1 MTALR
6 IDRSK
11 AIRRLLIALVT
22 LLGLIVVIRV
32 VLDPVAT
39 YGTRKGLEQM
49 HGMKG
54 DFRRVH
60 VTVLSPG
67 YTINRL
73 KLIQDPG
80 GQWRSP
86 LFYAES
92 IHVGLDWRHL
102 LHGQLLAA
110 VRIVEPKVTVLAGA
124 APSEKTK
131 TPKAP
136 DLSAQLEKITPLKV
150 DRLEVLRG
158 ELLFRDLGEPHHPEL
173 WVHRLDL
180 AAENLPTRD
189 KLLNGR
195 PTTVN
200 AHGTVG
206 KSGDMT
212 LFVSADPF
220 ARPLAFAGRFQEQ
233 GLRVA
238 ELFDFI
244 EPKTKLQT
252 PAGTFDLF
260 TEFKVRDGRITG
272 GVKPVLKNVQ
282 VRPAESGMW
291 DRLKAWLADKAVHF
305 ASDRVPDRNAVA
317 TTVPIEGRLV
327 DPDIQLW
334 PAILG
339 VVRNAFV
346 EGLTAGFTELP
357 PPQAGEKQSVLTQA
371 KAAVT
376 KSDGPPKAQPAKTDV
391 TKADNDNDKNRDKG
405 TR

>member
-1 MTALR
+1 MTAFR
-6 IDRSK
+6 IERSN
-11 AIRRLLIALVT
+11 AIRRLLIT
-22 LLGLIVVIRV
+22 LTVLAGLIVIIRV

-39 YGTRKGLEQM
+39 YGTRKGLERL

-54 DFRRVH
+54 DFQRVH

-67 YTINRL
+67 YTISRL
-73 KLIQDPG
+73 KLIADPG
-80 GQWRSP
+80 GDWRSP

-92 IHVGLDWRHL
+92 IHVGLDWRLL

-124 APSEKTK
+124 APSETTK

-150 DRLEVLRG
+150 DRLEILRG
-158 ELLFRDLGEPHHPEL
+158 ELLFRDLGEQRHPEL

-200 AHGTVG
+200 AHGTIG

-220 ARPLAFAGRFQEQ
+220 ASPLAFAGRFQEQ

-238 ELFDFI
+238 E
-244 EPKTKLQT
+244 
-252 PAGTFDLF
+252 
-260 TEFKVRDGRITG
+260 
-272 GVKPVLKNVQ
+272 
-282 VRPAESGMW
+282 
-291 DRLKAWLADKAVHF
+291 
-305 ASDRVPDRNAVA
+305 
-317 TTVPIEGRLV
+317 
-327 DPDIQLW
+327 
-334 PAILG
+334 
-339 VVRNAFV
+339 
-346 EGLTAGFTELP
+346 
-357 PPQAGEKQSVLTQA
+357 
-371 KAAVT
+371 
-376 KSDGPPKAQPAKTDV
+376 
-391 TKADNDNDKNRDKG
+391 
-405 TR
+405 